1 MLQSENGPAKDRS
14 MDNPEAKSQ
23 LKYRFGEFT
32 LDPGRGT
39 VLNADRVVKLRP
51 KVYGALLYILENR
64 GRLIGK
70 EELIHTLWS
79 DAFVTEDSL
88 VQCMVELRRA
98 LDDRAQEIVKTV
110 PRRGY
115 VFTAVVTTEESG
127 AGGSAARASAL
138 EETASVQSEN
148 DRLVVAQRVPGRYY
162 LPLPRTPLM
171 GRERELLTVKH
182 LLLSPDTGLV
192 TLTGTG
198 GCGKTR
204 LALQVASELLHRF
217 EERVYFVALAS
228 ITDPAMVPMAI
239 AESLGIRQT
248 GGRPVLDLLKD
259 YLREADPSPV
269 LLLLDNFEHIVAA
282 SSLVVELLDSSAAL
296 KVLATSRAALRVYG
310 EHEFPVLPLPLPDS
324 RQMHSLEDLLSNPAV
339 ALFSQRAAAVKPDFT
354 ITAENAPTVAAI
366 CSRVDG
372 LPLAIELAAAR
383 VKMLPPSAVLTRLE
397 SRLHLL
403 TAGPRDVPE
412 RQQTLRKTIDW
423 SYDLLNASEQKLLR
437 RLGVFLGGC
446 TLEAAEAVCNTSNDL
461 GAEIFNVMSS
471 LVDKSLVQQTEK
483 ADGEPRIGMLET
495 IREYCLER
503 LGDSGEEQA
512 TRRAHAAYCL
522 VLAEEGNPD
531 LDETERAGWLAR
543 CDIEH
548 DNFSAAL
555 DWLVQSP
562 DVEWRFRL
570 CVALF
575 RFWEM
580 REHLAEGRARLE
592 SLLLVGSGS
601 AREKAKVLVYL
612 STFATV
618 QGDFPAAT
626 DFVEKSLS
634 ISQALGDPWGVAV
647 SMNARAIIAWD
658 RQDYPA
664 AQSHFDES
672 LARWRAL
679 GDRVAIAR
687 CLHNFAN
694 FVRGLGDYA
703 RARAVLEEAGRIF
716 EELGDHSGAAWS
728 LNQLGDIAREEGEVA
743 NARELYQRALSAFRE
758 AHDRWGIARSLT
770 DLGQIACDERDHVT
784 AHAAY
789 HEALA
794 IFMKLGHKR
803 GIARA
808 LEGFACSALAQRD
821 PARALAITAAA
832 AHLRQWIGAPL
843 MPTEQSKL
851 GDKLQTAWTSLNE
864 ADSRAAY
871 ARGWAMSL
879 DNAIEYALEESGS
892 PTSG

>member
-1 MLQSENGPAKDRS
+1 MGHNDPKC
-14 MDNPEAKSQ
+14 Q
-23 LKYRFGEFT
+23 LKYRFGGFT
-32 LDPGRGT
+32 LDPALGT
-39 VLNADRVVKLRP
+39 VHNPEGTVKLRP
-51 KVYGALLYILENR
+51 KVYHALLYLLENR

-70 EELIHTLWS
+70 EELIHALWS
-79 DAFVTEDSL
+79 DSFVTGDSL

-98 LDDRAQEIVKTV
+98 LDDRAQGIVKTV

-115 VFTAVVTTEESG
+115 VFTAAVTMEENG
-127 AGGSAARASAL
+127 AHAPEKAVPAVPG
-138 EETASVQSEN
+138 QN
-148 DRLVVAQRVPGRYY
+148 DRLVIARRVPGRYY

-204 LALQVASELLHRF
+204 LALQVASELLQRF

-239 AESLGIRQT
+239 AESLGIHQT
-248 GGRPVLDLLKD
+248 GGRPVVDLLKD
-259 YLREADPSPV
+259 YLREAEPSPV

-282 SSLVVELLDSSAAL
+282 SSLVVELLDSSTTL
-296 KVLATSRAALRVYG
+296 KVLVTSRAALRVYG

-324 RQMHSLEDLLSNPAV
+324 RQMHSLEALLSNPAV
-339 ALFSQRAAAVKPDFT
+339 ALFSQRAAAVKPGFT
-354 ITAENAPTVAAI
+354 VTAGNAPTVAAI

-383 VKMLPPSAVLTRLE
+383 VKILPPGALLTRLDN
-397 SRLHLL
+397 RLQLL

-423 SYDLLNASEQKLLR
+423 SYDLLNGSEQKLLR

-446 TLEAAEAVCNTSNDL
+446 TLEAAEAVCNTRNDL
-461 GAEIFNVMSS
+461 GAEIFNVMFS
-471 LVDKSLVQQTEK
+471 LVDKSLVQQTEQ
-483 ADGEPRIGMLET
+483 ADHEPRFGMLET

-503 LGDSGEEQA
+503 LAGSGEAPA

-531 LDETERAGWLAR
+531 LAETERAGWLAR

-548 DNFSAAL
+548 DNFRAAL
-555 DWLVQSP
+555 DWLVQSA
-562 DVEWRFRL
+562 DVEWSFRL

-592 SLLLVGSGS
+592 SLLPMGGPGSE
-601 AREKAKVLVYL
+601 RERAKVLVYL

-626 DFVEKSLS
+626 GFVEKSLS
-634 ISQALGDPWGVAV
+634 IYQALGDRWGVAV

-664 AQSHFDES
+664 AQSHFCES
-672 LARWRAL
+672 LALWRVL

-687 CLHNFAN
+687 CLHTFAN
-694 FVRGLGDYA
+694 FVRGRGEYA
-703 RARAVLEEAGRIF
+703 RARTMLEEAGRIF
-716 EELGDHSGAAWS
+716 RELGDHSGAAWS
-728 LNQLGDIAREEGEVA
+728 LNQSGDIAREEGEVG

-758 AHDRWGIARSLT
+758 AHDRWGTARSLT
-770 DLGQIACDERDHVT
+770 DLAQIACDERDHVT

-789 HEALA
+789 REALA
-794 IFMKLGHKR
+794 LFVNLGHKR

-808 LEGFACSALAQRD
+808 LEGFACSALARRD
-821 PARALAITAAA
+821 PARALAIAAAA

-843 MPTEQSKL
+843 MSHEQSKL
-851 GDKLQTAWTSLNE
+851 GDKLQPAWTSLAE

-879 DNAIEYALEESGS
+879 DHAIKYALEESDSATPG
-892 PTSG
+892 

>member
-1 MLQSENGPAKDRS
+1 MGSAEPKK
-14 MDNPEAKSQ
+14 E

-39 VLNADRVVKLRP
+39 VLHADRVVKLRP
-51 KVYGALLYILENR
+51 KVYDALLYVLENR
-64 GRLIGK
+64 GRLIAK
-70 EELIHTLWS
+70 EELIHALWS

-115 VFTAVVTTEESG
+115 VFTATVMTEENG
-127 AGGSAARASAL
+127 AGGSPARANAPKA
-138 EETASVQSEN
+138 TAPAVQNKDE
-148 DRLVVAQRVPGRYY
+148 RLVVAQRVPGRYY
-162 LPLPRTPLM
+162 LPLPRTPLV
-171 GRERELLTVKH
+171 GRERELLTVGH

-204 LALQVASELLHRF
+204 LGLQVASELLHKF

-239 AESLGIRQT
+239 AESLGIHQT
-248 GGRPVLDLLKD
+248 GGRPVLGLLKD
-259 YLREADPSPV
+259 YLRDAAPSPM
-269 LLLLDNFEHIVAA
+269 LLLLDNFEHILAA
-282 SSLVVELLDSSAAL
+282 SSLVVELLGSSAAL
-296 KVLATSRAALRVYG
+296 KVLVTSRAALRVYG

-324 RQMHSLEDLLSNPAV
+324 TQMHSLEALLSNPAV

-354 ITAENAPTVAAI
+354 ITAETAPTVAAI

-383 VKMLPPSAVLTRLE
+383 VKMLPPSALLTRLE

-412 RQQTLRKTIDW
+412 RHQTLRKTIDW
-423 SYDLLNASEQKLLR
+423 SYDLLNGSEQKLLR
-437 RLGVFLGGC
+437 RMGVFRGGC
-446 TLEAAEAVCNTSNDL
+446 TLEAAEAACDTRNDL

-471 LVDKSLVQQTEK
+471 LVDKSLVQQTDEG
-483 ADGEPRIGMLET
+483 DDEPRFGMLET

-503 LGDSGEEQA
+503 LCDSGEEQA

-555 DWLVQSP
+555 DWLFQTS
-562 DVEWRFRL
+562 DVEWSFRL

-592 SLLLVGSGS
+592 SLLPMGGSGF
-601 AREKAKVLVYL
+601 ARERANVLVYL

-618 QGDFPAAT
+618 QGDFPAAA

-634 ISQALGDPWGVAV
+634 ISQALGDQWGVAV
-647 SMNARAIIAWD
+647 SMNARAIIASD

-664 AQSHFDES
+664 AQSYFDES
-672 LARWRAL
+672 LLRWRAL
-679 GDRVAIAR
+679 GDKVAIAR
-687 CLHNFAN
+687 CLHSFAN
-694 FVRGLGDYA
+694 FIRGRGDYP
-703 RARAVLEEAGRIF
+703 RARTVLEEAGRIF
-716 EELGDHSGAAWS
+716 EKLEDHSGAAWS
-728 LNQLGDIAREEGEVA
+728 LNQSGDIAREEGEVA
-743 NARELYQRALSAFRE
+743 KAHELYERALSAFRE
-758 AHDRWGIARSLT
+758 ARDQWGIARSLT
-770 DLGQIACDERDHVT
+770 DLAQIACDERDHVT

-789 HEALA
+789 REALA
-794 IFMKLGHKR
+794 LFVNLGHKR

-821 PARALAITAAA
+821 PARALAIAGAAA
-832 AHLRQWIGAPL
+832 NLRQCVGAPL
-843 MPTEQSKL
+843 MPAEQSKL
-851 GDKLQTAWTSLNE
+851 GEKLQAGWTSINE
-864 ADSRAAY
+864 ADSKAAY

-879 DNAIEYALEESGS
+879 DNAIQYALEESDS
-892 PTSG
+892 PKPS

>member
-1 MLQSENGPAKDRS
+1 M
-14 MDNPEAKSQ
+14 
-23 LKYRFGEFT
+23 
-32 LDPGRGT
+32 
-39 VLNADRVVKLRP
+39 
-51 KVYGALLYILENR
+51 
-64 GRLIGK
+64 
-70 EELIHTLWS
+70 
-79 DAFVTEDSL
+79 
-88 VQCMVELRRA
+88 
-98 LDDRAQEIVKTV
+98 
-110 PRRGY
+110 
-115 VFTAVVTTEESG
+115 
-127 AGGSAARASAL
+127 
-138 EETASVQSEN
+138 
-148 DRLVVAQRVPGRYY
+148 VAQRVPGRYY
-162 LPLPRTPLM
+162 LPLPRTPLI
-171 GRERELLTVKH
+171 GRERELLTVRH

-204 LALQVASELLHRF
+204 LGLQVASELLHRF

-239 AESLGIRQT
+239 AESLGIHQT

-269 LLLLDNFEHIVAA
+269 LLLLDNFEHILAA

-296 KVLATSRAALRVYG
+296 KVLVTSRAALRVYG

-324 RQMHSLEDLLSNPAV
+324 RQMHSLEALLSNPAV

-383 VKMLPPSAVLTRLE
+383 VKMLPPSAMLTRLE
-397 SRLHLL
+397 SRLQLL

-423 SYDLLNASEQKLLR
+423 SYDLLNGSEQKLLR

-446 TLEAAEAVCNTSNDL
+446 TLEAAEAVCNTRNDL

-471 LVDKSLVQQTEK
+471 LVDKSLVQQTEQG
-483 ADGEPRIGMLET
+483 DDEPRFGMLET

-531 LDETERAGWLAR
+531 LAETERAGWLAR

-548 DNFSAAL
+548 DNFRAAL
-555 DWLVQSP
+555 DWLFQSS
-562 DVEWRFRL
+562 DVEWSFRL

-592 SLLLVGSGS
+592 SLLPMGGSGS
-601 AREKAKVLVYL
+601 ARERAKVLVYL

-634 ISQALGDPWGVAV
+634 IYQSLGDQWGIAV
-647 SMNARAIIAWD
+647 SMNARAIVAWD
-658 RQDYPA
+658 RQDYAA

-694 FVRGLGDYA
+694 FVRGRGDYA
-703 RARAVLEEAGRIF
+703 RARTVLEEAGRIF

-728 LNQLGDIAREEGEVA
+728 LNQRGDIAREEGEVA
-743 NARELYQRALSAFRE
+743 DARELYQRALSAFRE
-758 AHDRWGIARSLT
+758 ANDRWGIARSLT
-770 DLGQIACDERDHVT
+770 DLAQIACDERDHVT

-789 HEALA
+789 REALA
-794 IFMKLGHKR
+794 LFVNLGHKR

-843 MPTEQSKL
+843 MPAEQSKL
-851 GDKLQTAWTSLNE
+851 DDKLQPAWTSLNE

-879 DNAIEYALEESGS
+879 DNAIKYALEESGS
-892 PTSG
+892 PTPS

>member
-1 MLQSENGPAKDRS
+1 MSSAEP
-14 MDNPEAKSQ
+14 KSQ
-23 LKYRFGEFT
+23 PKYRFGEFT
-32 LDPGRGT
+32 LDAGRGRL
-39 VLNADRVVKLRP
+39 LNVDQEVKLRP
-51 KVYGALLYILENR
+51 KVYDALLYILENR
-64 GRLIGK
+64 GRLISK
-70 EELIHTLWS
+70 EELIRELWS

-98 LDDRAQEIVKTV
+98 LEDRAQEIVKTV

-115 VFTAVVTTEESG
+115 VFTAEVSTETNGTGGVSPLR
-127 AGGSAARASAL
+127 GSARDEAVPGNQL
-138 EETASVQSEN
+138 E
-148 DRLVVAQRVPGRYY
+148 DGKLVVIERVPGRYY
-162 LPLPRTPLM
+162 LPLPRTPLI
-171 GRERELLTVKH
+171 GREQELRTVRQ
-182 LLLSPDTGLV
+182 LLLSPATGLV

-204 LALQVASELLHRF
+204 LGLQVASELLHRF

-239 AESLGIRQT
+239 AESLGIHQT

-259 YLREADPSPV
+259 YLREAGPSPV
-269 LLLLDNFEHIVAA
+269 LLLLDNFEHILAA
-282 SSLVVELLDSSAAL
+282 SSLVVELLESSPAL
-296 KVLATSRAALRVYG
+296 KILVTSRAALRVYG
-310 EHEFPVLPLPLPDS
+310 EHEFPLLPLPLPDS
-324 RQMHSLEDLLSNPAV
+324 RQMHSLEALLSNPSV
-339 ALFSQRAAAVKPDFT
+339 ALFLQRATAVKPDFT

-383 VKMLPPSAVLTRLE
+383 VKMLPPSAMLTRLE
-397 SRLHLL
+397 SRLDLL

-423 SYDLLNASEQKLLR
+423 SYDLLDSAEQKLLR

-446 TLEAAEAVCNTSNDL
+446 TLEAAEAVCNTRDDL
-461 GAEIFNVMSS
+461 GAEILNVMSS
-471 LVDKSLVQQTEK
+471 LVDKSLVQQT
-483 ADGEPRIGMLET
+483 DQGDDEPRFGMLET

-503 LGDSGEEQA
+503 LVDSGEEKA

-531 LDETERAGWLAR
+531 LTEIDRTAWLAR

-548 DNFSAAL
+548 DNFRAAL
-555 DWLVQSP
+555 DWLFQTS
-562 DVEWRFRL
+562 DVEWSFRL

-580 REHLAEGRARLE
+580 REHLAEGRGWLE
-592 SLLLVGSGS
+592 SVLHIGEAGS
-601 AREKAKVLVYL
+601 AKERAKVLVYL

-626 DFVEKSLS
+626 DFVEQSLS
-634 ISQALGDPWGVAV
+634 IYEGLGDQWGIAV
-647 SMNARAIIAWD
+647 SMNARAIVASD
-658 RQDYPA
+658 RQDHVA
-664 AQSHFDES
+664 AQRHFDET

-687 CLHNFAN
+687 CLHNLAN
-694 FVRGLGDYA
+694 FVRGRGDYA
-703 RARAVLEEAGRIF
+703 RARTALEEAGRIF
-716 EELGDHSGAAWS
+716 EELGDHSGATWS
-728 LNQLGDIAREEGEVA
+728 LNQLGDVAREEGDVDA
-743 NARELYQRALSAFRE
+743 AREFYQRALSAFRE
-758 AHDRWGIARSLT
+758 VDDRWGVARSLT
-770 DLGQIACDERDHVT
+770 DLAQIACDERDHIT
-784 AHAAY
+784 AHTAY
-789 HEALA
+789 REALA
-794 IFMKLGHKR
+794 LFVNLGHKR

-832 AHLRQWIGAPL
+832 AHLRQRIGAPL
-843 MPTEQSKL
+843 MPAEQSKL
-851 GDKLQTAWTSLNE
+851 DDKLQPAWKSLDGSE
-864 ADSRAAY
+864 SKTAY

-879 DNAIEYALEESGS
+879 DSAIKYALEASGS
-892 PTSG
+892 AMPN

>member
-1 MLQSENGPAKDRS
+1 MGDAEPKI
-14 MDNPEAKSQ
+14 Q
-23 LKYRFGEFT
+23 LKYRFGEFA

-39 VLNADRVVKLRP
+39 VLNEDREIKLRP
-51 KVYGALLYILENR
+51 KVYDALLYILENR

-70 EELIHTLWS
+70 EELIHALWS

-98 LDDRAQEIVKTV
+98 LGDRAQEIVKTV

-115 VFTAVVTTEESG
+115 VFTAAVTMEENGDGGGKPSRAGGLEESVP
-127 AGGSAARASAL
+127 
-138 EETASVQSEN
+138 SVQSED

-171 GRERELLTVKH
+171 GRERELLAVRH

-217 EERVYFVALAS
+217 EKRVYFVALAS

-239 AESLGIRQT
+239 AESLGIHQT
-248 GGRPVLDLLKD
+248 GGRPVQDLLKD
-259 YLREADPSPV
+259 YLREDPSPV

-282 SSLVVELLDSSAAL
+282 SSQVVELLEASASL
-296 KVLATSRAALRVYG
+296 KVLVTSRAGLRVYG
-310 EHEFPVLPLPLPDS
+310 EHEFPVLPLPLPDP
-324 RQMHSLEDLLSNPAV
+324 RQMHSLEALLSNPAV

-354 ITAENAPTVAAI
+354 ITAENASTVAAI

-383 VKMLPPSAVLTRLE
+383 VKMLPPSAVLMRLE
-397 SRLHLL
+397 SRLDLL

-423 SYDLLNASEQKLLR
+423 SYDLLNGSEQRLLR

-446 TLEAAEAVCNTSNDL
+446 TLEAAEAVCNTRDDL

-471 LVDKSLVQQTEK
+471 LIDKSLVQQTEQG
-483 ADGEPRIGMLET
+483 DDEPRFGMLET

-503 LGDSGEEQA
+503 LGDSGEEAA
-512 TRRAHAAYCL
+512 TRRAHAAYCM

-531 LDETERAGWLAR
+531 LAESDRSRWLAR

-548 DNFSAAL
+548 DNFRAAL
-555 DWLVQSP
+555 DWLLQSS
-562 DVEWRFRL
+562 DVEWSFRL

-592 SLLLVGSGS
+592 CLLPMGGTGF
-601 AREKAKVLVYL
+601 ARERAKVLVYL

-626 DFVEKSLS
+626 DFIEKSLS
-634 ISQALGDPWGVAV
+634 ISEALGDQWGIAV
-647 SMNARAIIAWD
+647 SMNARAIVAWD
-658 RQDYPA
+658 RQDYSA
-664 AQSHFDES
+664 AQNHFDES
-672 LARWRAL
+672 LTRWRAL

-694 FVRGLGDYA
+694 FVRGRGDYA
-703 RARAVLEEAGRIF
+703 RARTVLEEAGQIF
-716 EELGDHSGAAWS
+716 QELGDHSGAAWS
-728 LNQLGDIAREEGEVA
+728 LNHRGDIAREEGEVT
-743 NARELYQRALSAFRE
+743 NARELYQSALSAFRE
-758 AHDRWGIARSLT
+758 AGDRWGIARSLT
-770 DLGQIACDERDHVT
+770 DLAQIACDERDHVT

-789 HEALA
+789 REALA
-794 IFMKLGHKR
+794 LFVNLGHKR

-843 MPTEQSKL
+843 MRAEQSKL
-851 GDKLQTAWTSLNE
+851 DDKLQPAWTSLNE
-864 ADSRAAY
+864 ADSKAAY
-871 ARGWAMSL
+871 ARGWGMSL
-879 DNAIEYALEESGS
+879 DNAIRYALEESAS
-892 PTSG
+892 PTPG